1 MRSLSPLVDV
11 SPLHSLV
18 SLDSSIH
25 CSFGPV
31 RLYTDDNS
39 FKGTFRNFPG
49 LVIFKSPMMEAAQQ
63 YASTE
68 TWHGSAGQ
76 MSCSFPGN
84 FFRARDLDC
93 LGIQLDRIR
102 PYKAF

>member
-11 SPLHSLV
+11 SSLRSLV

-31 RLYTDDNS
+31 GLYTEDNS

-49 LVIFKSPMMEAAQQ
+49 LGIFKSSMMKAAQQ
-63 YASTE
+63 YALTQ
-68 TWHGSAGQ
+68 TWHGSAE
-76 MSCSFPGN
+76 P
-84 FFRARDLDC
+84 
-93 LGIQLDRIR
+93 
-102 PYKAF
+102 